1 MYCPNCGNEQWC
13 PCDSCREMHQR
24 EIVWEWVTP
33 DGPIA
38 CGHCGHTMSVDE
50 WDDEGKRQK
59 EGVEF

>member
-1 MYCPNCGNEQWC
+1 
-13 PCDSCREMHQR
+13 MHQR